1 MGKVLDAR
9 VAGEQLE
16 LPRHSR
22 VEPLSLKSVLLRN
35 PQPLICVD
43 AETPSQEVLRKLA
56 EHGAA
61 AAAVMEGGRLIGVF
75 SDCDYARAS
84 LCGAVNP
91 ASISVCKTMTPC
103 AAAASPTDSVQSC
116 LRLMY
121 EHHLRELPVEE
132 NGRVLALVSR
142 EELLAAMATYL
153 ERVCKEAELD
163 RQIVN
168 LRGTYSC

>member
-1 MGKVLDAR
+1 MDAR
-9 VAGEQLE
+9 VAGEQFE
-16 LPRHSR
+16 LPRHAR
-22 VEPLSLKSVLLRN
+22 VEPLSLKGVLVQN
-35 PQPLICVD
+35 PQALICVD
-43 AETPSQEVLRKLA
+43 AETSSQEVLRMLA

-75 SDCDYARAS
+75 SECDYARAS
-84 LCGAVNP
+84 LYGTVNP
-91 ASISVCKTMTPC
+91 AAISVCRTMMPC
-103 AAAASPTDSVQSC
+103 AAAAAPTDSVQSC
-116 LRLMY
+116 LQLMY

-142 EELLAAMATYL
+142 EELLAALVAYL